1 MNIRKITAVIMAALI
16 IASFSACG
24 SDKTSNNSTSEPVK
38 LLDTAEMF
46 SSKDIETGYDESE
59 CTVITLTGNSA
70 SINGKGASVKGSVIT
85 ISSEGDYI
93 ISGKLDSGCI
103 TIITSSTCAAINVIQ
118 ADKVFITLDKGSEN
132 TISNVSGANAE
143 DDADAA
149 IFSKD
154 DLTINGQG
162 KLTVTANTG
171 HGIVSKDDLVIT
183 GGSYSITSEKKAL
196 DANDSLRIAGGS
208 FTIDSGTD
216 ALHCEN
222 KDTAKG
228 YIYIADGSFS
238 ITAGTD
244 GMDASG
250 IIQIDNG
257 SFTIATGGGSSNA
270 STKKGGEV
278 NGGWGNWG
286 GRGRHMST
294 TDSDAS
300 QITKLSTASGAG
312 STSDSSSAKGIKSDS
327 SVVINNGAVTCDAA
341 GTKLRA
347 RVAGINAHAGNSGD
361 SANGDGESRAR
372 NRLRTHTG
380 RPATPAWRG
389 G

>member
-70 SINGKGASVKGSVIT
+70 SIKGKGASVKGSVIT

-103 TIITSSTCAAINVIQ
+103 TIDADKSDKIRLILRGVNITSSTCAAINVIQ

-216 ALHCEN
+216 ALHAES
-222 KDTAKG
+222 DDASKG
-228 YIYIADGSFS
+228 FIYIAIHDVCNCSKIS
-238 ITAGTD
+238 
-244 GMDASG
+244 
-250 IIQIDNG
+250 
-257 SFTIATGGGSSNA
+257 
-270 STKKGGEV
+270 STKRVERFFIMFAKNYLLHNTISLSAVLIQQSKADTAV
-278 NGGWGNWG
+278 NLQK
-286 GRGRHMST
+286 R
-294 TDSDAS
+294 D
-300 QITKLSTASGAG
+300 TKAFDRSY
-312 STSDSSSAKGIKSDS
+312 I
-327 SVVINNGAVTCDAA
+327 I
-341 GTKLRA
+341 A
-347 RVAGINAHAGNSGD
+347 R
-361 SANGDGESRAR
+361 
-372 NRLRTHTG
+372 
-380 RPATPAWRG
+380 
-389 G
+389 